1 MLSGQTH
8 VDAEEIDFAELF
20 FLLWGRKISIAIF
33 MIGFACLGFLYSKS
47 QTAIYQ
53 TEALIQLEERSN
65 GCLAY

>member
-8 VDAEEIDFAELF
+8 VDAEEIDFAEQF

-53 TEALIQLEERSN
+53 TDGFDPIRRALQW
-65 GCLAY
+65 CLAY